1 MATVSTASPEEV
13 AKFEAMADTWWDP
26 AGPFKPLH
34 KFNPARIR
42 YIRDK
47 LAARFDS
54 DIKKPLPFA
63 GLSLLDIGCGGG
75 LIAEPM
81 ARLGFNVTG
90 IDAAEKNVNV
100 ARIHAARS
108 DLNISYEAAA
118 PEDLLNRKTQYDVV
132 LSLEVVEHVTDLN
145 VFLEAASNM
154 VSPNGVLIAAT
165 LNRTLK
171 SLALAKIGAEYI
183 LRWLPPGTHDWRK
196 FVKPSELSSGLRR
209 GGMTVADITGITY
222 DIMTDTWVTGRDL
235 AVNYIVLSTRS
246 HTPA

>member
-1 MATVSTASPEEV
+1 MTTASTASPEEV
-13 AKFEAMADTWWDP
+13 AKFEGMADTWWDP
-26 AGPFKPLH
+26 TGPFRPLH

-42 YIRDK
+42 YIRDR
-47 LAARFDS
+47 LADRYDR
-54 DIKKPLPFA
+54 DIKKPQPFA

-75 LIAEPM
+75 LVAEPM

-90 IDAAEKNVNV
+90 IDAAEKNVDV

-108 DLNISYEAAA
+108 NLDISYEAAA
-118 PEDLLNRKTQYDVV
+118 PEELLNEKTKYDVV

-145 VFLEAASNM
+145 LFLEAASNM
-154 VSPNGVLIAAT
+154 VAPNGVLIAAT

-196 FVKPSELSSGLRR
+196 FVKPSELTAALRR
-209 GGMTVADITGITY
+209 CGMAVADITGLTY
-222 DIMTDTWVTGRDL
+222 DIMTDTWVTGGDL
-235 AVNYIVLSTRS
+235 GINYIVFSTRS
-246 HTPA
+246 A